1 MSMNPFRDKI
11 DRYLDERTHA
21 CHKWPNT
28 PTGIIAGL
36 TLCEKC
42 REPWSPEIAKEPCLG
57 YDRHA
62 VEQEPVEELEW

>member
-11 DRYLDERTHA
+11 DRYLSERTHA

-28 PTGIIAGL
+28 PMGIIPGL

-42 REPWSPEIAKEPCLG
+42 RKPWDPDVAREPCVG
-57 YDRHA
+57 YDSLA
-62 VEQEPVEELEW
+62 VEQAQAEELKW